1 MVNVQCSM
9 VNGQCSMSKHH
20 KKDGSSLFKQRSLA
34 NIQRKKVIEKVLK
47 ITLTIIALLMALA
60 VIFVYTVG

>member
-1 MVNVQCSM
+1 
-9 VNGQCSMSKHH
+9 MSEHHHSHH

-34 NIQRKKVIEKVLK
+34 NIRRKKVIEKVLK
-47 ITLTIIALLMALA
+47 ITLTIIALLMAIA

>member
-1 MVNVQCSM
+1 
-9 VNGQCSMSKHH
+9 MSEHHHSHH

-34 NIQRKKVIEKVLK
+34 SIQRKKVIEKVLK
-47 ITLTIIALLMALA
+47 ITLIIIALLMAIA

>member
-1 MVNVQCSM
+1 
-9 VNGQCSMSKHH
+9 MSEHHHHH

-60 VIFVYTVG
+60 VVFVYTVG

>member
-1 MVNVQCSM
+1 
-9 VNGQCSMSKHH
+9 MSEHHHSHH

-47 ITLTIIALLMALA
+47 IALIIIALLMFLA
-60 VIFVYTVG
+60 VIFVYTLG

>member
-1 MVNVQCSM
+1 
-9 VNGQCSMSKHH
+9 MSEHHSHH

>member
-1 MVNVQCSM
+1 
-9 VNGQCSMSKHH
+9 MSEHHHHH

-34 NIQRKKVIEKVLK
+34 SIQRKKVIEKVLK